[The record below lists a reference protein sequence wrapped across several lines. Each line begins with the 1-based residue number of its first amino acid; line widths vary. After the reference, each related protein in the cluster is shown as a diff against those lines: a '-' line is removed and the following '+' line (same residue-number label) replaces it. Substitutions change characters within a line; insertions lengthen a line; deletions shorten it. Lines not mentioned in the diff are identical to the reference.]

1 MGQAGGR
8 AGGGR
13 VGGGLVAIRD
23 RGVEEGAAGRPVGGF
38 FSRTMISSVRPA
50 LRLPRLWR
58 RRWRRPRRPSR
69 RDPDSEGPAP
79 TTGRRQRPGLWH
91 SQSRPADRGRRNRVG
106 RGRVAMAAAAQ
117 LAAARVAGAH
127 RGGRS
132 GWGEAGRV
140 GSSAAGG
147 GCGVRPAAGLSGLRS
162 RRAPR
167 TPRPP
172 RAASPIA

>member
-1 MGQAGGR
+1 MDWGAGGL
-8 AGGGR
+8 AGVEWGAGWWPSGRGGR
-13 VGGGLVAIRD
+13 GGV
-23 RGVEEGAAGRPVGGF
+23 AGRPVGVS

-50 LRLPRLWR
+50 PRLPRLWR
-58 RRWRRPRRPSR
+58 RRWLRPRRPSR

-117 LAAARVAGAH
+117 LAAARVAGAQ